1 MPGAFR
7 KPGPSPK
14 PPRPVADVSEP
25 GDDAVRVLVV
35 DDDHDGADMLAELL
49 RMSGYSVDVA
59 YGGVEALAKVEAD
72 QPHCVLLDVGM
83 PGMDGGE
90 LTRRLRER
98 YGDDIVLV
106 AITGRASDDTRVA
119 PTFALVDHYLQKP
132 VDPAQL
138 RKLLPN

>member
-1 MPGAFR
+1 M
-7 KPGPSPK
+7 
-14 PPRPVADVSEP
+14 SEP
-25 GDDAVRVLVV
+25 TDDAVRVLVV
-35 DDDHDGADMLAELL
+35 DDDRDGADMLAELL
-49 RMSGYSVDVA
+49 RMNGYVVDVA
-59 YGGVEALAKVEAD
+59 YGGLEALSQVEAR

-119 PTFALVDHYLQKP
+119 PTFAMVDHYLQKP
-132 VDPAQL
+132 VEPAKL
-138 RKLLPN
+138 RKLLPNQNG